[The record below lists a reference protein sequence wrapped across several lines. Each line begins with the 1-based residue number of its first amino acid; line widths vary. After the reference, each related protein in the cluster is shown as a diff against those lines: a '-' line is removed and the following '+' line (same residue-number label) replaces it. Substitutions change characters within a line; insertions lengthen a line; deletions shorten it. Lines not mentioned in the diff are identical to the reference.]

1 MISII
6 VAFPKI
12 EDANKIK
19 NLLTRSGFSVQGVCA
34 SGALAIQMAG
44 ELDSGVVISSCKL
57 PDMTCQE
64 LNGNLPVSFKLLV
77 LASKRLWDI
86 YGGDNI
92 LFMEMPIKV
101 HELANTIE
109 MIIRARERARKKV
122 RSRPNLRNDD
132 DKELIMRAKLMLMEK
147 NNLSEEDAYR
157 YIQKNSMDSG
167 NSMADTAAMLLN
179 IMNM

>member
-19 NLLTRSGFSVQGVCA
+19 SLLVKSGFSVQGVCA

-44 ELDSGVVISSCKL
+44 ELDGGIVISSCKL

-64 LNGNLPVSFKLLV
+64 LNQNLPITFKLLV
-77 LASKRLWDI
+77 LASKRVWST

-92 LFMEMPIKV
+92 MFVEMPVKV
-101 HELANTIE
+101 HELTNTIE

-122 RSRPNLRNDD
+122 KGRTNFRNDA
-132 DKELIMRAKLMLMEK
+132 DKELIMKAKLMLMDK

-167 NSMADTAAMLLN
+167 NSMVDTAAMLLN
-179 IMNM
+179 MMNM